1 MIYPTFT
8 IQPKALNF
16 ASEYTYSPYSDI
28 VWSFDYAIS
37 GNNNTEAGF
46 TIFLQS
52 GNAPLTGGNGNI
64 DLGYSGLSSIRG
76 SAIKAGVLSGVVAVG
91 FDTTGLFAV
100 SALSAGS
107 YFRPG
112 ITDASRYLNSITVR
126 NAWPSYNILPSNYH
140 QPISAVAPEFSIV
153 EPGVIYK
160 TIRARLGD
168 VGQKLYVD
176 YRNTPEDSY
185 KNLFEYTVNLNIT
198 SSTKY
203 RVGVSFA
210 TPISANR
217 NNAIGN
223 IYVKNFH
230 TEGSFL
236 SSTCVDYN
244 IEKAEQQNATTVP
257 ISPQLPSIIPPPPTP
272 ITGPILPVPSIDN
285 ISFAIT
291 VLSASLSAV
300 NTLCSTSYDLYNLG
314 ASLSA
319 TGVNKV
325 LTRVGT
331 FEYTDTLN
339 TVKIYKQD
347 SCSVWLLS
355 TASVSLSNTQLIPI
369 SSFINGPTTYEV
381 KYI

>member
-8 IQPKALNF
+8 IQPKALNI
-16 ASEYTYSPYSDI
+16 ASDYTYSPYSDI

-64 DLGYSGLSSIRG
+64 DLGYSGLSSQRG
-76 SAIKAGVLSGVVAVG
+76 SAIKQGVLSGVVAVG

-112 ITDASRYLNSITVR
+112 IVDANRILNSITIR
-126 NAWPSYNILPSNYH
+126 NAWPAYNIAPSNYH

-153 EPGVIYK
+153 EPGIIYK

-176 YRNTPEDSY
+176 YRDTPDDVY
-185 KNLFEYTVNLNIT
+185 KNIFEYSVNLNVT

-223 IYVKNFH
+223 IYIKNFH

-236 SSTCVDYN
+236 SSACVDYSIQKTDQKN
-244 IEKAEQQNATTVP
+244 TTTVP
-257 ISPQLPSIIPPPPTP
+257 LPPQLPSIIPPPPIP
-272 ITGPILPVPSIDN
+272 IAGPVLPSISTDN
-285 ISFAIT
+285 MSLIVT

-314 ASLSA
+314 VNLSA
-319 TGVNKV
+319 TVVNKV

-331 FEYTDTLN
+331 FEYVDILN
-339 TVKIYKQD
+339 TIKIYKQD
-347 SCSVWLLS
+347 ACSVWVLS

-369 SSFINGPTTYEV
+369 SSFTSGPTTYEV